1 MTRHSRSRTAF
12 RVVAGASALALMLA
26 GCGGSDNAGRSG
38 AGDSAT
44 SPGITDTTLT
54 LGITTPLSGATAGPG
69 TCTVAGVKAYFGAK
83 NADGGIKFG
92 DGKTRTVEIQALDDT
107 YDPQKAKANYDQLSG
122 DVFAMTAGLGTPTN
136 RAWRESAISD
146 EVPQVLVMTGDPIF
160 SDTEQSP
167 WQLGFVPK
175 YQNEGEA
182 MGELLATSTGQ
193 HKVAILSQNDDY
205 GKGYVEGFK
214 SGIEGADNIEVV
226 KELTY
231 EATDTSVDAQIT
243 ELADSGA
250 DVFFNAMS
258 VTPLMISSLQ
268 KAQQVGWKPSW
279 FLPSNT
285 SSPGA
290 ILEPGGAAAY
300 PGIYSVSFAK
310 APASPAFAQD
320 PDVQTYLSALKQYG
334 DYPDAPA
341 FPHCQWSWMVGAV
354 LDQAFQKMEKPTRD
368 SFMDALR
375 SIKDFQAPLMLPDTS
390 VDTTRT
396 RAPRFGIRST
406 RPSAIRASIASRT
419 LLRLTPICSAISA
432 STSR

>member
-1 MTRHSRSRTAF
+1 MRRHSRSRTAL

-26 GCGGSDNAGRSG
+26 GCGSRDDSGRSG
-38 AGDSAT
+38 AGDSGT

-83 NADGGIKFG
+83 NAAGGIKFG
-92 DGKTRTVEIQALDDT
+92 DGKTRKVEIKALDDT
-107 YDPQKAKANYDQLSG
+107 YDPQKAKANYDQLKG

-136 RAWRESAISD
+136 RAWRQAAISD
-146 EVPQVLVMTGDPIF
+146 KVPQVLVMTGDPIF
-160 SDTEQSP
+160 SDTKESP

-182 MGELLATSTGQ
+182 MGKLLATSSGQ

-214 SGIEGADNIEVV
+214 SAIEGADNIEVV
-226 KELTY
+226 DELTY

-258 VTPLMISSLQ
+258 LVPLMISSLQ

-290 ILEPGGAAAY
+290 VLEPGGAAAY

-320 PDVQTYLSALKQYG
+320 QDVQTYLAALKQYG
-334 DYPDAPA
+334 DYPDPPA
-341 FPHCQWSWMVGAV
+341 FPHCQWSWMVGAT
-354 LDQAFQKMEKPTRD
+354 LDQAFQKMTEPTRD
-368 SFMDALR
+368 DFMKALR
-375 SIKDFQAPLMLPDTS
+375 SIKDFQAPLMLPGTS
-390 VDTTRT
+390 VDTTQDGQP
-396 RAPRFGIRST
+396 AVST
-406 RPSAIRASIASRT
+406 VVVQKFNGKGYDT
-419 LLRLTPICSAISA
+419 VENLG
-432 STSR
+432 

>member
-1 MTRHSRSRTAF
+1 MNRHFPSR
-12 RVVAGASALALMLA
+12 RVLGIAVASALALTLT
-26 GCGGSDNAGRSG
+26 GCGRGDDTGRSG
-38 AGDSAT
+38 DAAKGAP
-44 SPGITDTTLT
+44 SPGITDTALT
-54 LGITTPLSGATAGPG
+54 LGITTPLSGGTAGPG

-83 NADGGIKFG
+83 NAAGGVKFG
-92 DGKTRTVEIQALDDT
+92 DGKTRTVDIKALDDT
-107 YDPQKAKANYDQLSG
+107 YDPQKAKANYDQLKD

-136 RAWRESAISD
+136 RAWRDAAIAD
-146 EVPQVLVMTGDPIF
+146 EVPQVLVMTGDPLF
-160 SDTEQSP
+160 SDPKQSP

-182 MGELLATSTGQ
+182 FGKLLGSSTGD

-214 SGIEGADNIEVV
+214 SGIKGADNIKVV

-243 ELADSGA
+243 ELAASGA

-258 VTPLMISSLQ
+258 VTPLTISALQ

-290 ILEPGGAAAY
+290 ILQPGGAAAY
-300 PGIYSVSFAK
+300 PGIYSVSFSK
-310 APASPAFAQD
+310 APMSPAFAQD
-320 PDVQTYLSALKQYG
+320 PDVVEYLAALKQYG
-334 DYPDAPA
+334 DYPDPPA
-341 FPHCQWSWMVGAV
+341 FPHCQWSWMVGAT
-354 LDQAFQKMEKPTRD
+354 LDQAFQKMTEPTRD
-368 SFMDALR
+368 NFMKALR

-390 VDTTRT
+390 VDTSKDGQP
-396 RAPRFGIRST
+396 AVST
-406 RPSAIRASIASRT
+406 VVVQKFNGKGYDT
-419 LLRLTPICSAISA
+419 VQNFQ
-432 STSR
+432 

>member
-1 MTRHSRSRTAF
+1 MNMHLRSRKALGI
-12 RVVAGASALALMLA
+12 AIASALAVTMS
-26 GCGGSDNAGRSG
+26 GCGGDDTGRSG
-38 AGDSAT
+38 DAAEGAP
-44 SPGITDTTLT
+44 SPGITDDSIT

-83 NADGGIKFG
+83 NAAGGVEFG
-92 DGKTRTVEIQALDDT
+92 DGKTRTVEIEALDDT
-107 YDPQKAKANYDQLSG
+107 YDPQKAKANYDQLKD

-136 RAWRESAISD
+136 RAWRDAAIAD
-146 EVPQVLVMTGDPIF
+146 EVPQVLIMTGDPLF
-160 SDTEQSP
+160 SDTEESP

-182 MGELLATSTGQ
+182 MGELLASSSAE

-205 GKGYVEGFK
+205 GEGYVEGFK
-214 SGIEGADNIEVV
+214 SAIEGADNIEVV

-231 EATDTSVDAQIT
+231 EATDTSVDGQIT
-243 ELADSGA
+243 ELAASGA

-268 KAQQVGWKPSW
+268 KAQSLGWKPSW

-300 PGIYSVSFAK
+300 PGIYSVAFSK

-320 PDVQTYLSALKQYG
+320 PDVVEYLAALKQYG
-334 DYPDAPA
+334 DYPDPPA
-341 FPHCQWSWMVGAV
+341 FPHCQWSWMVGAT
-354 LDQAFQKMEKPTRD
+354 LEQAFQKMEEPTRD
-368 SFMDALR
+368 SFMEALR
-375 SIKDFQAPLMLPDTS
+375 SIKDFEAPLMLPDTA
-390 VDTTRT
+390 VDTTEDGQPAVSKVVVQKYNGRGYDT
-396 RAPRFGIRST
+396 VQAFE
-406 RPSAIRASIASRT
+406 
-419 LLRLTPICSAISA
+419 
-432 STSR
+432 

>member
-1 MTRHSRSRTAF
+1 MRRHPRSRTAL

-26 GCGGSDNAGRSG
+26 GCGGRGGDSGGSG
-38 AGDSAT
+38 AAAS
-44 SPGITDTTLT
+44 SPGITDTALT

-83 NADGGIKFG
+83 NAAGGVKFG
-92 DGKTRTVEIQALDDT
+92 DGKTRTVDIKALDDT
-107 YDPQKAKANYDQLSG
+107 YDPQKAKANFDQLKN

-136 RAWRESAISD
+136 RAWRQAAIAD
-146 EVPQVLVMTGDPIF
+146 EVPQVLIMTGDPIF
-160 SDTEQSP
+160 SDTKESP

-182 MGELLATSTGQ
+182 FGKVLASSSDQ

-214 SGIEGADNIEVV
+214 SAIKGADNIQVV

-243 ELADSGA
+243 ELAASDA

-258 VTPLMISSLQ
+258 VTPLTISALQ

-290 ILEPGGAAAY
+290 ILTPGGAAAY
-300 PGIYSVSFAK
+300 PGIYSVSFSK

-320 PDVQTYLSALKQYG
+320 PDVVEYLAALKQYG
-334 DYPDAPA
+334 DYPDPPA
-341 FPHCQWSWMVGAV
+341 FPHCQWSWMVGAT
-354 LDQAFQKMEKPTRD
+354 LDQAFQKMKEPTRD
-368 SFMDALR
+368 SFMEALR
-375 SIKDFQAPLMLPDTS
+375 SIKDFEAPLMLPGTS
-390 VDTTRT
+390 VNTSKDGQPAVSTVVVQKFNGKGYDTVQN
-396 RAPRFGIRST
+396 FG
-406 RPSAIRASIASRT
+406 
-419 LLRLTPICSAISA
+419 
-432 STSR
+432 

>member
-1 MTRHSRSRTAF
+1 MKRHSRSRTAF
-12 RVVAGASALALMLA
+12 RIVAGASALALMLA
-26 GCGGSDNAGRSG
+26 GCGGRG
-38 AGDSAT
+38 GDSGSGSGSGGS

-83 NADGGIKFG
+83 NAAGGIKFG
-92 DGKTRTVEIQALDDT
+92 DGKTRTVDIKALDDT
-107 YDPQKAKANYDQLSG
+107 YDPQKAKANYDQLKN

-136 RAWRESAISD
+136 RAWRQAAIAD

-160 SDTEQSP
+160 SDTKESP

-182 MGELLATSTGQ
+182 MGKLLATSSGQ

-214 SGIEGADNIEVV
+214 SAIEGKDNIEVV
-226 KELTY
+226 DELTY

-243 ELADSGA
+243 QLASSGA

-268 KAQQVGWKPSW
+268 KAQQLNWKPSW

-320 PDVQTYLSALKQYG
+320 QDVQTYLAALKQYG
-334 DYPDAPA
+334 DYPDPPA
-341 FPHCQWSWMVGAV
+341 FPHCQWSWMVGAT
-354 LDQAFQKMEKPTRD
+354 LDQAFQKMTDPTRD
-368 SFMDALR
+368 SFMKALR

-390 VDTTRT
+390 VDTTQDDQP
-396 RAPRFGIRST
+396 AVST
-406 RPSAIRASIASRT
+406 VVVQKYNGKGYDTVQSFD
-419 LLRLTPICSAISA
+419 
-432 STSR
+432 

>member
-1 MTRHSRSRTAF
+1 MNMHLRSRKALGI
-12 RVVAGASALALMLA
+12 AIASALAVTMS
-26 GCGGSDNAGRSG
+26 GCGGDDTGRSG
-38 AGDSAT
+38 DAAEGAP
-44 SPGITDTTLT
+44 SPGITDDSIT

-83 NADGGIKFG
+83 NAAGGVEFG
-92 DGKTRTVEIQALDDT
+92 DGKTRTVEIEALDDT
-107 YDPQKAKANYDQLSG
+107 YDPQKAKANYDQLKD

-136 RAWRESAISD
+136 RAWRDAAIAD
-146 EVPQVLVMTGDPIF
+146 EVPQVLIMTGDPLF
-160 SDTEQSP
+160 SDTEESP

-182 MGELLATSTGQ
+182 MGELLASSSAD

-205 GKGYVEGFK
+205 GEGYVEGFK
-214 SGIEGADNIEVV
+214 SAIEGADNIEVV

-231 EATDTSVDAQIT
+231 EATDTSVDAQLT
-243 ELADSGA
+243 ELAASGA

-268 KAQQVGWKPSW
+268 KAQSLGWKPSW

-300 PGIYSVSFAK
+300 PGIFSVAFSK

-320 PDVQTYLSALKQYG
+320 PDVVEYLAALKQYG
-334 DYPDAPA
+334 DYPDPPA
-341 FPHCQWSWMVGAV
+341 FPHCQWSWMVGAT
-354 LDQAFQKMEKPTRD
+354 LEQAFQKMEEPTRD
-368 SFMDALR
+368 SFMEALR
-375 SIKDFQAPLMLPDTS
+375 SIKDFEAPLMLPDTA
-390 VDTTRT
+390 VDTTEDGQPAVSKVVVQKYNGRGYDT
-396 RAPRFGIRST
+396 VQAFE
-406 RPSAIRASIASRT
+406 
-419 LLRLTPICSAISA
+419 
-432 STSR
+432 